1 MTAPTIASLTPQ
13 LRRARW
19 ASCLYFLLAGA
30 AIGTWTARIPA
41 VKQSLDLSDGE
52 LSVALVGFV
61 AGAITGMQLV
71 GRLIDRYGS
80 LRVVTVV
87 AMTEAIVVVLP
98 GFAPNLALLTLTLF
112 VFGVNH
118 GTLNIAMNA
127 HAVEVE
133 RGYGRPILSSLH
145 AMYSIGGF
153 VGAAVGGLFA
163 FADLSAASTFITVAG
178 LVIVL
183 AWQADRWAATGPGRH
198 SGDAQPVHGAGR
210 VPLPGVLF
218 LGALAFCGLVGEG
231 TAADWSTVY
240 LKESLGS
247 SAAVA
252 AIAYAAFSIMMTA
265 GRLTGDRIARRFG
278 SVALVRGCALI
289 AAVGL
294 GGALLIAQPWA
305 GVVGFGL
312 FGAGLSCI
320 APQVFSAAGH
330 KHPAHA
336 GRAIARVASLG
347 YLGFFTG
354 PIMIGITAELSDLST
369 ALWIPTVLTLFI
381 AVAASALRTRVEP
394 VVSVSPPKGA

>member
-1 MTAPTIASLTPQ
+1 MTAPSVMTPSVVPR
-13 LRRARW
+13 LRHARW
-19 ASCLYFLLAGA
+19 AGCLYFLLAGT

-41 VKQSLDLSDGE
+41 VKQALGLGDGE
-52 LSVALVGFV
+52 LSIALVGFV

-71 GRLIDRYGS
+71 GRLIDRHGS

-98 GFAPNLALLTLTLF
+98 GFAPNLAVLTATLF
-112 VFGVNH
+112 CFGVNH
-118 GTLNIAMNA
+118 GALNIAMNA

-133 RGYGRPILSSLH
+133 RGFGRPILSSLH

-153 VGAAVGGLFA
+153 VGAVVGGVFA
-163 FADLSAASTFITVAG
+163 YAELSAAGTFLAMAA
-178 LVIVL
+178 LVVVL
-183 AWQADRWAATGPGRH
+183 AWQAARWAAAGPGRRA
-198 SGDAQPVHGAGR
+198 GDDQPTSTGGR
-210 VPLPGVLF
+210 VPLPGIAF

-231 TAADWSTVY
+231 TAADWSTVH
-240 LKESLGS
+240 LTESLGS
-247 SAAVA
+247 SPAIA
-252 AIAYAAFSIMMTA
+252 AIAYAAFCVMMTA
-265 GRLTGDRIARRFG
+265 GRLSGDRIASRHG
-278 SVALVRGCALI
+278 PVALVRGCALI

-294 GGALLIAQPWA
+294 GGALLIGQPWA

-330 KHPAHA
+330 RHPAHA
-336 GRAIARVASLG
+336 GRAIARAASLG

-354 PIMIGITAELSDLST
+354 PIMIGITAELTDLST

-381 AVAASALRTRVEP
+381 ALAATALRP
-394 VVSVSPPKGA
+394 SPARAELRS